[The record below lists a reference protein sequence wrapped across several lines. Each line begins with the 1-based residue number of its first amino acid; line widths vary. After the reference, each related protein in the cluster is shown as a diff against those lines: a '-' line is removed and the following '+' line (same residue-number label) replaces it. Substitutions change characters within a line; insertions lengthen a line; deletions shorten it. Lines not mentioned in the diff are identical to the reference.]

1 MNKKII
7 LLAILFVSIGS
18 LSGCITTNSNDEN
31 NEIQENPQYVI
42 MDTGAQRNEN
52 AEIQYAYVEIQN
64 IDTKT
69 IKFTVNFTFGVIDEA
84 NLGSSGDYGGGGT
97 STSSDPYDYSYN
109 LDKTEYIEPHE
120 TEKIICYTTIQPNT
134 NITTNWDYEITAE
147 FNS

>member
-1 MNKKII
+1 MNKKTKIAIVFILII
-7 LLAILFVSIGS
+7 CIGF
-18 LSGCITTNSNDEN
+18 SGCITDSTKEN
-31 NEIQENPQYVI
+31 NETQENPQYVI

-52 AEIQYAYVEIQN
+52 AEIQYSYVELQN

-84 NLGSSGDYGGGGT
+84 NLGSGYDTGGSTQT
-97 STSSDPYDYSYN
+97 SLNPYDYSYN

-134 NITTNWDYEITAE
+134 NITTNWDYEITAV
-147 FNS
+147 FTN

>member
-1 MNKKII
+1 MRKKMIVFGMIVVI
-7 LLAILFVSIGS
+7 LVIG
-18 LSGCITTNSNDEN
+18 LSGCINNSNDEN

-84 NLGSSGDYGGGGT
+84 NLGSSGDYGGGST
-97 STSSDPYDYSYN
+97 STSSDPYDYSYD

-134 NITTNWDYEITAE
+134 NITTNWDYEITAV
-147 FNS
+147 FND